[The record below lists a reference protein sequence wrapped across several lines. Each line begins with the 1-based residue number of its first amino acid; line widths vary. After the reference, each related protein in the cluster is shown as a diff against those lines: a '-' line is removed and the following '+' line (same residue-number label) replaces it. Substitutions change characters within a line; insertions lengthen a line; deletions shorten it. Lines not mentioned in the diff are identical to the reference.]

1 MISLQCY
8 RADSIRIQRTVYD
21 QWNSVSVAV
30 KNPDGTTALTLTVDC
45 TEFNPDHKPLPV
57 LWETPDFPQDPTSYG
72 LLAQPREAYSIKLQ
86 NQPEDPH
93 LTEIRALADAWASLT
108 LSADEA
114 IVAIREVLT
123 GRPESDYP
131 AETRSPEE
139 IRQQAAADSLDDEIP
154 F

>member
-72 LLAQPREAYSIKLQ
+72 LLAQP
-86 NQPEDPH
+86 H

-131 AETRSPEE
+131 AEPNPPANDATPAETRSPEE